1 MLKSKV
7 QVAIFLLILLLSS
20 CVTQNKCLKKYPQPL
35 PDTNVEVKEV
45 IKYRDTTI
53 YVSLPADTVKIT
65 DTIIIGA
72 NGLINYP
79 LHRLDVDYAYS
90 TVQIKN
96 SKLEHKLYQKES
108 IIKQVIDNAVKES
121 SRIEIITIKEPY
133 PIGLSWWQQTLIK
146 GGYVLIVLIII
157 VGVYF
162 LLRIRLPILK

>member
-7 QVAIFLLILLLSS
+7 QVTIFLLILLLSS
-20 CVTQNKCLKKYPQPL
+20 CVTQNRCLKKYPPPL
-35 PDTNVEVKEV
+35 PDTNVEIREI

-53 YVSLPADTVKIT
+53 YVFLPADTIRTT
-65 DTIIIGA
+65 DTIMIGT

-108 IIKQVIDNAVKES
+108 VIKQVINNAVKELS
-121 SRIEIITIKEPY
+121 KTEVVIIKEPY
-133 PIGLSWWQQTLIK
+133 PVPVELSWWQQTLIK
-146 GGYVLIVLIII
+146 GGYV
-157 VGVYF
+157 F
-162 LLRIRLPILK
+162 LLLCLFGIIWFFIRKIIR